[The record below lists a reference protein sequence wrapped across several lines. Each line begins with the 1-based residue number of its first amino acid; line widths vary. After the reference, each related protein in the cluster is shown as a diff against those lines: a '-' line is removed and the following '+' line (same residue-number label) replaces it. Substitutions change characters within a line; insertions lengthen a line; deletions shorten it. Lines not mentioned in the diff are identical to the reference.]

1 MKLKTTGRQ
10 AGLKEDAL
18 LLAIRRI
25 SANDCLKY
33 IL

>member
-10 AGLKEDAL
+10 AGMKEELQL
-18 LLAIRRI
+18 LVIRRI